1 MPIFDTTLT
10 AEPIPN
16 KMDRFRA
23 YVPSLSRVVLGLLF
37 VLIGYSKFDSNP
49 RGEWVRIFEQIGLG
63 QWFRYLT
70 GLLEVAGGIGLLIP
84 RYAFYAAILLV
95 IVMIGAIITHVAV
108 VGGSPAPAAS
118 LFVLSGIIAWLRKP

>member
-1 MPIFDTTLT
+1 MITTNTLPAASGKGRLITLWTLSGLVALAFAFVGGGKLAGTAQMVELFD
-10 AEPIPN
+10 
-16 KMDRFRA
+16 K
-23 YVPSLSRVVLGLLF
+23 V
-37 VLIGYSKFDSNP
+37 
-49 RGEWVRIFEQIGLG
+49 GLG

-95 IVMIGAIITHVAV
+95 IVMIGAIITHLAI

-118 LFVLSGIIAWLRKP
+118 LLALSGIIAWLRKP